1 MASVVDGNGGSRL
14 VVTELGHVKELARQL
29 EVHLGGSSPDLCKHL
44 ASQIATIAERSISLL
59 ITTSNLVGAR
69 KRSAVASPLSDA
81 SDAPFIKATK
91 KRYPFHRVS
100 RLRNRNPSLFAEFF
114 EWFHVD
120 LQEDDGQE
128 EA

>member
-81 SDAPFIKATK
+81 SDVPFIKATK
-91 KRYPFHRVS
+91 KRYPFRRAS
-100 RLRNRNPSLFAEFF
+100 RLRNRKLDALT
-114 EWFHVD
+114 
-120 LQEDDGQE
+120 LQDRWNVL
-128 EA
+128 